1 MPVATRALR
10 FLDGAASGTEVS
22 AGSVATSGGAA
33 SPCGAKTGAVAR
45 TPGRARA
52 VLPLCA
58 AVALLA
64 GCAASRPLPP
74 RPALP
79 AVRFVP
85 PCDPQATVGLT
96 AEGVEQLRAR
106 DTAWHQ
112 YVDSLERIIRGAQ

>member
-1 MPVATRALR
+1 MRRRA
-10 FLDGAASGTEVS
+10 G
-22 AGSVATSGGAA
+22 
-33 SPCGAKTGAVAR
+33 
-45 TPGRARA
+45 A

-58 AVALLA
+58 SIALLA

-96 AEGVEQLRAR
+96 ADGVEQLRAR
-106 DTAWHQ
+106 DAAWHA
-112 YVDSLERIIRGAQ
+112 YVDSLERVIRGAQ